1 MQYFHIATIDSKEQ
15 NIDDKYNISCII
27 YCNSNQPVYEVYA
40 PICLSMS
47 AASSGVARGI
57 IPGSLKVVRSKVA
70 ITKKKMRP
78 SATGIAGDTFTAR
91 YGQLKA

>member
-1 MQYFHIATIDSKEQ
+1 
-15 NIDDKYNISCII
+15 
-27 YCNSNQPVYEVYA
+27 
-40 PICLSMS
+40 MS

-70 ITKKKMRP
+70 ITKKKMNP

-91 YGQLKA
+91 YGQLKACKVLLKLQQSEICVLKQCKIYVHVLHKHLEANSINYKIQQ

>member
-1 MQYFHIATIDSKEQ
+1 
-15 NIDDKYNISCII
+15 
-27 YCNSNQPVYEVYA
+27 
-40 PICLSMS
+40 MS

-78 SATGIAGDTFTAR
+78 SATGIAGDTFSAR
-91 YGQLKA
+91 YGQLKAQNVAMQLQQRNNFVKIMQDICALHFIAQASCS

>member
-1 MQYFHIATIDSKEQ
+1 
-15 NIDDKYNISCII
+15 
-27 YCNSNQPVYEVYA
+27 
-40 PICLSMS
+40 MS

-57 IPGSLKVVRSKVA
+57 IPGSLNVVRSKVA

-91 YGQLKA
+91 YGQLKAYSIVLKL